1 MLVTAYKVEFTSWKT
16 IAFAFLFY
24 MTAYFRLY
32 YFFKST
38 RHIMLSHTKFQ
49 IGINICHR
57 KFSQCIWIEPHSSS
71 VTYVENSTSNFRQFV
86 QICCREEERE
96 YWQMQIFLRFTQ
108 TQKLSKLNWNI
119 LLLTLSVSGSFY
131 IKYPKRA
138 SGFLISI
145 RLSN

>member
-1 MLVTAYKVEFTSWKT
+1 MKNINSVCFS
-16 IAFAFLFY
+16 LFY
-24 MTAYFRLY
+24 DRLLPPLLFFLKHAAYYAFTHEISDWNKY
-32 YFFKST
+32 
-38 RHIMLSHTKFQ
+38 LSQKIFPVCLNWATL
-49 IGINICHR
+49 
-57 KFSQCIWIEPHSSS
+57 SSI
-71 VTYVENSTSNFRQFV
+71 TYVENSTSNFRQFI

-131 IKYPKRA
+131 IKYLKRA